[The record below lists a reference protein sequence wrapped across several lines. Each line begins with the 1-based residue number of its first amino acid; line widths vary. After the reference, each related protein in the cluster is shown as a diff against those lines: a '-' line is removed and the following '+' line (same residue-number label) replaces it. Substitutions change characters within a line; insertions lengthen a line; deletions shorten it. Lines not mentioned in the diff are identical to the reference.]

1 MPRPSRFTLLSSF
14 AVALRGLREAVFE
27 QRNVRIQ
34 IAAAAVV
41 NLLAAWLKVSATEW
55 LVLWLCIAL
64 VLTAELLNTAIETV
78 VDLASPE
85 QHELA
90 RKSKDIAAGAVLLVS
105 MISAGIGLTVFIPP
119 LLKLLRSG
127 GAV

>member
-1 MPRPSRFTLLSSF
+1 M
-14 AVALRGLREAVFE
+14 FE